1 VSRRGDAAGRAPAP
15 NGPAGTPPAPEPTR
29 GEFVSAA
36 VAEDLRAAAAEAGVP
51 LAAGAGTRA
60 GAERLAL
67 RFRGRVDRLTAEERR
82 ALCDRA
88 GDDAGDDT
96 VRGRTAAIVAR
107 VRREGD
113 AALRAMALEFDGAE
127 LRQLEVPRAEWRAAL
142 EEVDAGLR
150 RAMERAA
157 ENIRTVH
164 EAFRPRAV
172 EVEPE
177 PGVVVGRRPDPLTR
191 VGVYAPGGRAAYPS
205 SLLMGVVPAKVAG
218 VEEVVVCSPPG
229 PDGLPSA
236 VVLAAAAI
244 AGADRVFALGGA
256 GAVAAM
262 AYGTESVP
270 RVDRIVG
277 PGNAYV
283 AEAKVQVS
291 RAVAIDSPAGPS
303 ELLVIA
309 DHTADPVAV
318 ARELVAQ
325 AEHDPMA
332 AVVCVA
338 VGDETAEQVEEAL
351 AELSAEAGRADVVR
365 AALGAQGGVLVA
377 QTYDEAAAFA
387 SDYAAEH
394 LQLAIG
400 APEQKMVLARLRHT
414 GTVFLGET
422 SSVAYG
428 DYMTGA
434 NHVLPTGGLARSYSG
449 LSTLDFIRWTTY
461 QRVTP
466 QAAARMAYDVGRF
479 ADAEGL
485 PGHAAAAR
493 AWERVRD
500 GGRTRL
506 AERAFRK
513 RARDIRDGAGAEAL
527 GASELG
533 AGGEGDEGD
542 A

>member
-1 VSRRGDAAGRAPAP
+1 MTAKRGGKV
-15 NGPAGTPPAPEPTR
+15 T
-29 GEFVSAA
+29 VSAG
-36 VAEDLRAAAAEAGVP
+36 VAADLRAAEAERDVP
-51 LAAGAGTRA
+51 LAATAGDGVGAGYDV
-60 GAERLAL
+60 RL
-67 RFRGRVDRLTAEERR
+67 RVRGRVAGLAPADRR
-82 ALCDRA
+82 ALLDRA
-88 GDDAGDDT
+88 PDAGSSEVPARVT
-96 VRGRTAAIVAR
+96 AIVAR

-113 AALRAMALEFDGAE
+113 AALVAMARTFDGAD
-127 LRQLEVPRAEWRAAL
+127 LGGPDGARLEVPRAEWRAAL
-142 EEVDAGLR
+142 EDVDAGLR
-150 RAMERAA
+150 RAMERAVT
-157 ENIRTVH
+157 NVRTVH
-164 EAFRPRAV
+164 EAFRPKTT

-177 PGVVVGRRPDPLTR
+177 PGILVGRRPDPLGR

-205 SLLMGVVPAKVAG
+205 SLIMGVVPAKVAG
-218 VEEVVVCSPPG
+218 VGEVVVCSPPAG
-229 PDGLPSA
+229 ADGLPSA
-236 VVLAAAAI
+236 VVLAAAAL

-283 AEAKVQVS
+283 AEAKLQVS
-291 RAVAIDSPAGPS
+291 RVCGIDSPAGPS

-309 DHTADPVAV
+309 DHTADPAAV

-338 VGDETAEQVEEAL
+338 VGDETGEQVEAAL
-351 AELSAEAGRADVVR
+351 ARLVATAGRREIVE
-365 AALGAQGGVLVA
+365 AALAAQGAVLVA

-400 APEQKMVLARLRHT
+400 EPEQKLVLSRLRNT

-422 SSVAYG
+422 TSVAYG

-449 LSTLDFIRWTTY
+449 LSTLDFVRWTTY

-466 QAAARMAYDVGRF
+466 QAAAKLAYDVGRF

-485 PGHAAAAR
+485 PGHAEAAR
-493 AWERVRD
+493 AWMKTRD

-513 RARDIRDGAGAEAL
+513 RIRRINADAAGDGAGDGDPA
-527 GASELG
+527 
-533 AGGEGDEGD
+533 GEG